1 MIFRKGSKNVA
12 LRRDF
17 AHFVVHDPLSINLLN
32 FLQNTEIPDEHF
44 YSTLATVEWSQIKVR
59 KLHLRLKSNCEV
71 TQPLGATF
79 IWHVGTCRFIF
90 SDTWFGL
97 TWIFYPPLCDQF
109 CFC

>member
-44 YSTLATVEWSQIKVR
+44 YSTLATVEWSQIKVS
-59 KLHLRLKSNCEV
+59 KLHFRLKLVVRSRNLAF
-71 TQPLGATF
+71 PI
-79 IWHVGTCRFIF
+79 IWHVGT
-90 SDTWFGL
+90 
-97 TWIFYPPLCDQF
+97 
-109 CFC
+109 